1 MPYET
6 AVFDWRAGERRVEE
20 APPGERFELGRVVSA
35 LVAELRRRIGSTF
48 TVDELA
54 CLYDQ
59 GTGWCLDVAQRV
71 APEAPY
77 AWDMSVVA
85 DAAFNRYLRSATDY
99 AGGRRLL
106 D

>member
-6 AVFDWRAGERRVEE
+6 AVFDWRAGERRVDE
-20 APPGERFELGRVVSA
+20 APTSERYELERVVSA
-35 LVAELRRRIGSTF
+35 IVAELRRRIGSTF

-54 CLYDQ
+54 CFYDQ
-59 GTGWCLDVAQRV
+59 GTDWCLGVAQRI

-77 AWDMSVVA
+77 AWDSAVA

-99 AGGRRLL
+99 AGGRRLYG
-106 D
+106 